1 MRDITHRQDG
11 ETATVAANVPV
22 AAEAANDASL
32 LYEDGSPIRGFAGGV
47 CWYRNV
53 PELGWVLATA
63 SMLPAASQ
71 CSPAQCSQDFAPT
84 RTSPQKSQRFAS
96 SSSFREAWLVNQSSY
111 ACQEY
116 SPRVEYHFYAF
127 SVQAPRRPTMKSLH
141 TLRILGLGMR
151 GALHTG

>member
-1 MRDITHRQDG
+1 MVAKANFSAAAVLHGQRCSHIADLTYSVSRIQDINRISESTSSPRCSRLERLAYECAQLG
-11 ETATVAANVPV
+11 TMPSMISP
-22 AAEAANDASL
+22 SL
-32 LYEDGSPIRGFAGGV
+32 LTFKDPPQGKVKPVTQKPNRAFA
-47 CWYRNV
+47 
-53 PELGWVLATA
+53 LGT
-63 SMLPAASQ
+63 M
-71 CSPAQCSQDFAPT
+71 
-84 RTSPQKSQRFAS
+84 
-96 SSSFREAWLVNQSSY
+96 ENQSSY